1 MIFSGIKARSSTWR
15 TLAAIFIVAV
25 AVNYPWELA
34 QAALYA
40 GTADFIR
47 MLWHCFAPSLGDG
60 LLVLIIFALGWA
72 VLRRRDWFTQPGV
85 RGYALMLIAGL
96 AIAISV
102 ELVAVHALGRWAY
115 TARMPIV
122 LGLGVGVAPV
132 AQMLVLP
139 PIIFRVVASW
149 IAPSQ

>member
-1 MIFSGIKARSSTWR
+1 ARSSTWR

-34 QAALYA
+34 QATLYA
-40 GTADFIR
+40 GTGDFIR

-60 LLVLIIFALGWA
+60 LLVLLIFALGWA
-72 VLRRRDWFTQPGV
+72 ALRKRDWFTRPGV

-115 TARMPIV
+115 TAR
-122 LGLGVGVAPV
+122 
-132 AQMLVLP
+132 
-139 PIIFRVVASW
+139 
-149 IAPSQ
+149 